1 MLRARIP
8 TNGDLKKELNEV
20 CFNHKI
26 TLKPTEDD
34 IVFKM
39 DTDTICGCHIRDGN
53 LRILFQKDKFG
64 WSTAAALIMIN
75 DALSS

>member
-1 MLRARIP
+1 MLRAFIP
-8 TNGDLKKELNEV
+8 TGGDLKKELNEV

-26 TLKPTEDD
+26 TLEPTEDY

-39 DTDTICGCHIRDGN
+39 DTDTGCGCHIRDGN

-64 WSTAAALIMIN
+64 CNTAAALMMIN